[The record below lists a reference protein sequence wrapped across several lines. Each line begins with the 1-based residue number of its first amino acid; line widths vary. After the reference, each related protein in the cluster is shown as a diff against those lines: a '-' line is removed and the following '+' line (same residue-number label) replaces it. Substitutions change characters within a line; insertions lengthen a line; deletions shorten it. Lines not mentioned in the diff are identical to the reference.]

1 MYLNTWHI
9 WANSTSFVPF
19 EITISWFFETESFST
34 KFSSVEFS
42 QILTLETSDQ
52 RRHRVDT
59 TPRNHPDLTSVTHG
73 RDKICCHT
81 AENQHYIPSWSGA
94 LFCNSI
100 KRFGVRVFHPIVCA
114 SSCRRG
120 IKPSI
125 PSGRRS
131 RCCFRPG
138 KSKGRKWSMAH
149 LFPCLPFLS

>member
-1 MYLNTWHI
+1 MG
-9 WANSTSFVPF
+9 S
-19 EITISWFFETESFST
+19 
-34 KFSSVEFS
+34 
-42 QILTLETSDQ
+42 LTLETSDQ

-73 RDKICCHT
+73 RDRICCHT
-81 AENQHYIPSWSGA
+81 AENQHFIPSWSGA
-94 LFCNSI
+94 LFSNSI

-149 LFPCLPFLS
+149 LFPVFLPLTPFPPASCLSPTKWAFKVLYLSPCQH

>member
-1 MYLNTWHI
+1 MRDRDG
-9 WANSTSFVPF
+9 
-19 EITISWFFETESFST
+19 ER
-34 KFSSVEFS
+34 SSVIRLVKAEIPERRLGREWNWGGRS
-42 QILTLETSDQ
+42 GRSSGMGSLTLETSDQ

-73 RDKICCHT
+73 RDRICCHT

-149 LFPCLPFLS
+149 LFLLSSFLS